1 MGKKEPRK
9 TKNKK
14 KQKKQAPRP
23 QYVLNPLHNKVL
35 DYHVYVMSGME
46 KTFYS
51 LAAFV
56 VGGLIGLLF
65 YGGLFKS
72 DGVATTATKISNVVV
87 FAAMGLAAVKVF
99 MPIRTEQLLRKR
111 QKELRSQFR
120 DMLESITASLSA
132 NDTVVQAFDYAHR
145 DMQLQY
151 SDNAYITRELY
162 QFVEARRNNVDL
174 ELMVEDLAHRSA
186 CEDIED
192 FSNVFKVSYG
202 PGGRMKD
209 VMRQTHDLICDKMQI
224 EDEIAA
230 KMSSNRL
237 ELNIITFAPILIV
250 AMLRF
255 TNDTF
260 AQNFASPAGVISM
273 TIGLV
278 LFVTAYRMGQKI
290 VDVKG

>member
-1 MGKKEPRK
+1 MAKKE
-9 TKNKK
+9 KNSKK
-14 KQKKQAPRP
+14 KTKQAPRP
-23 QYVLNPLHNKVL
+23 QYVLNPMHNKVL
-35 DYHVYVMSGME
+35 DYHVYVMNGTE
-46 KTFYS
+46 KLLYT

-65 YGGLFKS
+65 YGGLFKK
-72 DGVATTATKISNVVV
+72 DGIATTATGISNVVV
-87 FAAMGLAAVKVF
+87 FAVMGIAAVKIF
-99 MPIRTEQLLRKR
+99 LPIRTKQLLTKR
-111 QKELRSQFR
+111 QKTLRTQFR

-132 NDTVVQAFDYAHR
+132 NDTVVAAFDYAYN
-145 DMQLQY
+145 DMKMQY
-151 SDNAYITRELY
+151 SEKAYITRELL
-162 QFVEARRNNVDL
+162 QFVKARENNVDL
-174 ELMVEDLAHRSA
+174 EVMVEDFARRSA

-209 VMRQTHDLICDKMQI
+209 VMRQTHDLICEKMQI

-230 KMSSNRL
+230 KMSSNQL

-250 AMLRF
+250 ALLRF
-255 TNDTF
+255 SNDTF
-260 AQNFASPAGVISM
+260 AENFATPAGVISM

-278 LFVTAYRMGQKI
+278 LFVVAYRMGQKI